1 MPDGAKETR
10 VDRILKALKNHSLL
24 SVLIV
29 AGVVVIALANFTSA
43 WQTLRSFVSE
53 MRGEPTKS
61 ALIAEYCNLVA
72 PLVAQLD
79 RTEKAIKERWTEG
92 NEALERST
100 IRDANL
106 KARELLTRHAGLVP
120 TELEGHRQDLVNH
133 YDEWLE
139 KFYLNREQRQSDS
152 QEPYT
157 FVFSF
162 PRDSEAGFRERYK
175 YLRGNLGPS
184 VDCD

>member
-106 KARELLTRHAGLVP
+106 KARELLMTRRPWPSSQARIAPVYSG
-120 TELEGHRQDLVNH
+120 
-133 YDEWLE
+133 E
-139 KFYLNREQRQSDS
+139 KRW
-152 QEPYT
+152 
-157 FVFSF
+157 
-162 PRDSEAGFRERYK
+162 PRLCAEALIR
-175 YLRGNLGPS
+175 L
-184 VDCD
+184 